1 MSKLSG
7 LVNVFTMVLQLV
19 HWWWWCCCL
28 FLCQCMRVKRSTTQV
43 AAAVEEVAVV
53 AAVDDKYGVQWRRQ
67 HSMAVAMD
75 YG

>member
-1 MSKLSG
+1 
-7 LVNVFTMVLQLV
+7 
-19 HWWWWCCCL
+19 
-28 FLCQCMRVKRSTTQV
+28 MRVKRSTTQV